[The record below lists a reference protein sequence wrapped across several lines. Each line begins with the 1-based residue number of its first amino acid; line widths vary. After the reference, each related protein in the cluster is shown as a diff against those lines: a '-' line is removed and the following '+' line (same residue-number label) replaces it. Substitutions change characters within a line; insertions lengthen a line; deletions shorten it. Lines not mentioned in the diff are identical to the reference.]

1 MALTDINSEELLNRI
16 FDLTQGMYKTMSG
29 ETSGE
34 DHGSI
39 HALLT
44 ELGRTLAH
52 ADRCSFWMW
61 NKRAHQL
68 ETTAQVG
75 TGKIVIDEGTGL
87 VGKAIKEQ
95 KPIVTNDPYNCPD
108 FNSDVD
114 KKTGYTTK
122 SILTMPIKNCR
133 GEIIGAYQAINRL
146 DSETGFDIDEDCR
159 RLSLAAFICGITLE
173 SDMFLD
179 ASQRDKLTDVK
190 NRVGFH
196 NDYQYHVKPLLAEG
210 GVGAAMIMGDID
222 HFKRV
227 NDTYGHNAGDAVL
240 VHTAR
245 LLEKGAGANNT
256 VYRWGGEEFIVLL
269 PGKDLKYAAELAEEI
284 RKAIEADVI
293 TFEGTDIKVTMSFG
307 CSVITDDKNTE
318 ENVAVADGRLYIA
331 KETGRNQVITEG

>member
-1 MALTDINSEELLNRI
+1 MALTDINSEELLNSI

-34 DHGSI
+34 DHTSI
-39 HALLT
+39 HGYLT

-61 NKRAHQL
+61 NKREHTL

-95 KPIVTNDPYNCPD
+95 QPIVTNDPYNCPD
-108 FNSDVD
+108 FNSSVD
-114 KKTGYTTK
+114 KKTGYVTK

-146 DSETGFDIDEDCR
+146 DSETGFDIEEDCR

-196 NDYQYHVKPLLAEG
+196 NDYHYHVEPLLAEG
-210 GVGAAMIMGDID
+210 GEGAAMIMGDID

-227 NDTYGHNAGDAVL
+227 NDTYGHNAGDAIL

-245 LLEKGAGANNT
+245 LLEKAAGKNNT

-284 RKAIEADVI
+284 RATVEGGVCN
-293 TFEGTDIKVTMSFG
+293 FEGTDIRVTMSFG
-307 CSVITDDKNTE
+307 CAQITPEKNTE

-331 KETGRNQVITEG
+331 KESGRNRVVTEG